1 MNRIRAKM
9 IRKEAE
15 ILEMNDIVSLFVNN
29 GVAVA
34 VIIYFMIRDYKFI
47 SQLTMLI
54 QQLTDTVKDVEE
66 TMKKFRRVEEVR
78 QSNGT

>member
-1 MNRIRAKM
+1 
-9 IRKEAE
+9 
-15 ILEMNDIVSLFVNN
+15 MNDIVSLFVNN

-47 SQLTMLI
+47 SQLTILI

-66 TMKKFRRVEEVR
+66 TMKRFRKVDKEGGV
-78 QSNGT
+78 

>member
-1 MNRIRAKM
+1 
-9 IRKEAE
+9 
-15 ILEMNDIVSLFVNN
+15 MNDIVSLFVNN

-34 VIIYFMIRDYKFI
+34 VIVYFMIRDYKFI

-66 TMKKFRRVEEVR
+66 TMKRFRKVDKEGGV
-78 QSNGT
+78 

>member
-1 MNRIRAKM
+1 M
-9 IRKEAE
+9 
-15 ILEMNDIVSLFVNN
+15 EMNDIVSLFVNN

-66 TMKKFRRVEEVR
+66 TMKKFRKVDKEGG
-78 QSNGT
+78 N

>member
-1 MNRIRAKM
+1 M
-9 IRKEAE
+9 

-47 SQLTMLI
+47 SQLTVLI

-66 TMKKFRRVEEVR
+66 TMKRFRKVEKE
-78 QSNGT
+78 GGA

>member
-1 MNRIRAKM
+1 
-9 IRKEAE
+9 
-15 ILEMNDIVSLFVNN
+15 MNDIVSLFANN

-34 VIIYFMIRDYKFI
+34 VIIYFMVRDYKFI

-66 TMKKFRRVEEVR
+66 TMKKFRKVEKEGGV
-78 QSNGT
+78 

>member
-1 MNRIRAKM
+1 M
-9 IRKEAE
+9 
-15 ILEMNDIVSLFVNN
+15 EMNDIVSLFVNN

-47 SQLTMLI
+47 SQLTILI

-66 TMKKFRRVEEVR
+66 IMKRFRKVEKEGGV
-78 QSNGT
+78 

>member
-1 MNRIRAKM
+1 MM
-9 IRKEAE
+9 
-15 ILEMNDIVSLFVNN
+15 EMNDIVSLFVNN

-66 TMKKFRRVEEVR
+66 TMKKFRKVDKEGG
-78 QSNGT
+78 N

>member
-1 MNRIRAKM
+1 M
-9 IRKEAE
+9 
-15 ILEMNDIVSLFVNN
+15 EMNDIVSLFVNN

-47 SQLTMLI
+47 SQLTILI

-66 TMKKFRRVEEVR
+66 TMKRFRKVDKEGGV
-78 QSNGT
+78 

>member
-1 MNRIRAKM
+1 M
-9 IRKEAE
+9 
-15 ILEMNDIVSLFVNN
+15 EMNDIVSLFVNN

-66 TMKKFRRVEEVR
+66 TMKKFRKVDKEGGA
-78 QSNGT
+78 S